1 MYKRRTFGCRDSFLF
16 VSRAVRG
23 LHRLDL
29 GRKWLKERRSLHQAK
44 HGNCRDKLS
53 HLKISTSH
61 YTGGRFNV
69 FLLIQLLHAVPE
81 CHLLS
86 GSGLTSTVYLYIL
99 LHSGWQLNP
108 DSAFFHFCILYHNN
122 C

>member
-1 MYKRRTFGCRDSFLF
+1 MSKRRTFGYRNSFLF

-44 HGNCRDKLS
+44 HGNCRDNFS
-53 HLKISTSH
+53 HLKISTSSH
-61 YTGGRFNV
+61 YTGGRFSI

-86 GSGLTSTVYLYIL
+86 GSGLR
-99 LHSGWQLNP
+99 
-108 DSAFFHFCILYHNN
+108 SAVC
-122 C
+122 